1 MTRIRI
7 QGDSMIF
14 INQLLLNMLI
24 IISAVTLFQIFWLD
38 RRQNMDSILNQVIFA
53 CICSLT
59 ALFCMSHP
67 MKLTEGLQFDFRMIP
82 LALCILYINARP
94 ALIVA
99 VSIAGY
105 LLYIGNHDIVL
116 YGSLL
121 ACLCSWLFI
130 LCFKP
135 WMLNENP
142 ARTVVNATALGF
154 LLGIITSI
162 LTYCI
167 QVWVDATILPAYLMY
182 YTVFSLLQGI
192 TLGFVIRIIE
202 QIKETSLL
210 RKHTQDTD
218 KINVLSGLAASFAH
232 EIRNPMTVARG
243 FMQILKQPGI
253 SEEKRNIY
261 MGMIVEEMDK
271 AQTIVNDYLTFAKP
285 QLEAIELLDAKALI
299 LQTVDNIDSYAK
311 LCRVDV
317 EIQLE
322 DKLMISANR
331 DKFTQCLMHLCKNG
345 IEAMPNGGKLQIIGT
360 HQNQSVCIDIIDHGV
375 GMTQEEI
382 RRLGTPFYT
391 TRDKGTGLGMMVTY
405 RVIQMIQGKID
416 VTSEVGKGTC
426 FSLLI
431 PSLHAKS
438 YH

>member
-1 MTRIRI
+1 MN
-7 QGDSMIF
+7 F

-24 IISAVTLFQIFWLD
+24 IISAITLFQIFWMD
-38 RRQNMDSILNQVIFA
+38 RKQNMDALLNQVIFA
-53 CICSLT
+53 VLCSLA

-67 MKLTEGLQFDFRMIP
+67 MKLTEGLQFDFRIIP
-82 LALCILYINARP
+82 LALCLLYLHLRP

-99 VSIAGY
+99 ASIAVY
-105 LLYIGNHDIVL
+105 LFYIGGSGVVL
-116 YGSLL
+116 YGNLL
-121 ACLCSWLFI
+121 SCICCGVLVLC
-130 LCFKP
+130 CKP
-135 WMLNENP
+135 WMLLDN
-142 ARTVVNATALGF
+142 RTRNVVNATAVGFMLGVV
-154 LLGIITSI
+154 TSI

-167 QVWVDATILPAYLMY
+167 QVWVDVTMLPVYPLYYLVY
-182 YTVFSLLQGI
+182 SLLQGV
-192 TLGFVIRIIE
+192 TFGFVIRIVE
-202 QIKETSLL
+202 QIKENMLL
-210 RKHTQDTD
+210 RKQSQDTD

-253 SEEKRNIY
+253 SEDKRQIY
-261 MGMIVEEMDK
+261 TSMVVEEIDK

-285 QLEAIELLDAKALI
+285 QLEAIELLDAKPLI
-299 LQTVDNIDSYAK
+299 QKAVQSIKPFADLYH
-311 LCRVDV
+311 V
-317 EIQLE
+317 EVETQLD
-322 DKLMISANR
+322 DKLIISANR
-331 DKFTQCLMHLCKNG
+331 DKFIQCMTHLFKNG
-345 IEAMPNGGKLQIIGT
+345 IEAMPDGGKLQIIGT
-360 HQNQSVCIDIIDHGV
+360 VQNQSVCIDIIDHGV

-431 PSLHAKS
+431 PSLPVKS

>member
-1 MTRIRI
+1 MN
-7 QGDSMIF
+7 F

-24 IISAVTLFQIFWLD
+24 IISAITLFQIFWIN
-38 RRQNMDSILNQVIFA
+38 RKQNMDALLNQVIFA
-53 CICSLT
+53 VLCSLA

-67 MKLTEGLQFDFRMIP
+67 MKLTEGLQFDFRIIP
-82 LALCILYINARP
+82 LALCLLYLHLRP

-99 VSIAGY
+99 AFIAVY
-105 LLYIGNHDIVL
+105 LFYIGGSTVVL
-116 YGSLL
+116 YGNLL
-121 ACLCSWLFI
+121 SCICCGVLVLC
-130 LCFKP
+130 CKP
-135 WMLNENP
+135 WMLLDN
-142 ARTVVNATALGF
+142 RTRNVVNATAIGFMLGVV
-154 LLGIITSI
+154 TSI

-167 QVWVDATILPAYLMY
+167 QVWVDVTMLPVYPLYYLVY
-182 YTVFSLLQGI
+182 SLLQGV
-192 TLGFVIRIIE
+192 TFGFVIRIVE
-202 QIKETSLL
+202 QIKENMLL
-210 RKHTQDTD
+210 RKQSQDTD

-253 SEEKRNIY
+253 SEDKRQIY
-261 MGMIVEEMDK
+261 TSMVVEEIDK

-285 QLEAIELLDAKALI
+285 QLEAIELLDAKPLI
-299 LQTVDNIDSYAK
+299 QKAVQSIKPFADLYH
-311 LCRVDV
+311 V
-317 EIQLE
+317 EVETQLD
-322 DKLMISANR
+322 DKLIISANR
-331 DKFTQCLMHLCKNG
+331 DKFIQCMTHLFKNG
-345 IEAMPNGGKLQIIGT
+345 IEAMPDGGKLQIIGT
-360 HQNQSVCIDIIDHGV
+360 VQNQSVCIDIIDHGV

-431 PSLHAKS
+431 PSLPVKS